1 MIHTGT
7 QDRLLSETTSGS
19 GVTSAQGSVQ
29 SDTLLI
35 SVWVSSIT
43 SGSLTI
49 QVYTLTED
57 NQEVLILTVPAI
69 TAVTPALVLNSTT
82 LTMQKFRVEA
92 TYTGICSYNVYVK
105 ATSSGGVTTIKDPT
119 SHVILNALVVKD
131 DSIVHLLGDAVLYI
145 FEAPGTHSQTIKNN
159 STLEVIG

>member
-1 MIHTGT
+1 M
-7 QDRLLSETTSGS
+7 
-19 GVTSAQGSVQ
+19 
-29 SDTLLI
+29 
-35 SVWVSSIT
+35 
-43 SGSLTI
+43 
-49 QVYTLTED
+49 YTLTED

-69 TAVTPALVLNSTT
+69 TAITPALVLNSTT
-82 LTMQKFRVEA
+82 FTMQKFRVEA